1 MLSTPSR
8 VVVGVVLAVGVLA
21 VSASALMVQAT
32 GATSLQT
39 AIARTTGSAMLMGFI
54 AVTQRAVARRVAD
67 AGRGVAHTPSLGRS
81 GALAM
86 LVASAALGLHFW
98 SWMASLDWTSPGS
111 STVMV
116 TTTPVWLALL
126 ARWIPGEPQ
135 LPARGWA
142 GLALGV
148 AGMAML
154 SLDTTGRVTWFGMG
168 LAVLGA
174 WTAGAYFVASRL
186 VRERSERPWS
196 TFEVGAATN
205 TGAALVLMIA
215 GLAMGEFP
223 FEPAGAD
230 LLWFAALVLVP
241 QMLGHNAFLWALR
254 HVPTT
259 TVSTVLLLEPAGTLV
274 LAVIFMGQ
282 AASLL
287 EVLGILVL
295 LAGVGLVTLS
305 RRSPPATA
313 TVEQET

>member
-8 VVVGVVLAVGVLA
+8 VMVGVVLAVGVLA

-32 GATSLQT
+32 LATSLQT
-39 AIARTTGSAMLMGFI
+39 AIARTTGSALLMGAI
-54 AVTQRAVARRVAD
+54 AAGQRAAAGREPEAK
-67 AGRGVAHTPSLGRS
+67 GRGVHTLSLGRS

-86 LVASAALGLHFW
+86 LVASTALGLHFW

-142 GLALGV
+142 GLALGI

-154 SLDTTGRVTWFGMG
+154 SLDTTGRVTWFGMA

-186 VRERSERPWS
+186 VRERSERPWT

-205 TGAALVLMIA
+205 AGAALVLMIA
-215 GLAMGEFP
+215 GLATGEFP
-223 FEPAGAD
+223 FEPARAD
-230 LLWFAALVLVP
+230 LLWFAALVLIP

-274 LAVIFMGQ
+274 LAVIFLGQ
-282 AASLL
+282 AASFI
-287 EVLGILVL
+287 EVFGILVL
-295 LAGVGLVTLS
+295 LAGVGLVTVS
-305 RRSPPATA
+305 RRQPPETT
-313 TVEQET
+313 TVEQQA

>member
-8 VVVGVVLAVGVLA
+8 VLVGVVLAVGVLA

-32 GATSLQT
+32 LATSLQT
-39 AIARTTGSAMLMGFI
+39 AIARTTGSALLMGAI
-54 AVTQRAVARRVAD
+54 AAGQRAAAGREPEAK
-67 AGRGVAHTPSLGRS
+67 GRGVHTLSLGRS

-86 LVASAALGLHFW
+86 LVASTALGLHFW

-142 GLALGV
+142 GLALGI

-186 VRERSERPWS
+186 VRERSERPWT

-205 TGAALVLMIA
+205 AGAALVLTLA
-215 GLAMGEFP
+215 GLATGEFP
-223 FEPAGAD
+223 FEPARAD
-230 LLWFAALVLVP
+230 LLWFMALVLIP

-259 TVSTVLLLEPAGTLV
+259 TVSTVLLLEPAGTLI
-274 LAVIFMGQ
+274 LAVSFLGQ
-282 AASLL
+282 AASFI
-287 EVLGILVL
+287 EVSGILVL
-295 LAGVGLVTLS
+295 LTGVGLVTVS
-305 RRSPPATA
+305 RRPSPETT
-313 TVEQET
+313 TVEQQA

>member
-1 MLSTPSR
+1 M
-8 VVVGVVLAVGVLA
+8 VGVVLAVGVLA

-32 GATSLQT
+32 LATSLQT
-39 AIARTTGSAMLMGFI
+39 AIARTTGSALLMGAI
-54 AVTQRAVARRVAD
+54 AAGQRAAAGREPEAK
-67 AGRGVAHTPSLGRS
+67 GRGVHTLSLGRS

-86 LVASAALGLHFW
+86 LVASTALGLHFW

-142 GLALGV
+142 GLALGI

-186 VRERSERPWS
+186 VRERSERPWT

-205 TGAALVLMIA
+205 AGAALVLMIA
-215 GLAMGEFP
+215 GLATGEFP
-223 FEPAGAD
+223 FEPARAD
-230 LLWFAALVLVP
+230 LLWFAALVLIP

-274 LAVIFMGQ
+274 LAVIFLGQ
-282 AASLL
+282 AASFI
-287 EVLGILVL
+287 EVFGILVL
-295 LAGVGLVTLS
+295 LAGVGLVTVS
-305 RRSPPATA
+305 RRQPPETT
-313 TVEQET
+313 TVEQQA

>member
-8 VVVGVVLAVGVLA
+8 VVVGLVLAVGVLA

-32 GATSLQT
+32 EATSLQT
-39 AIARTTGSAMLMGFI
+39 AIARTAGSALLMGSI
-54 AVTQRAVARRVAD
+54 AGVQRAAAFRLASAEGRVD
-67 AGRGVAHTPSLGRS
+67 QTSSLGRS

-98 SWMASLDWTSPGS
+98 SWMASLDWTSAGS

-135 LPARGWA
+135 MPARGWA

-148 AGMAML
+148 VGMAML

-186 VRERSERPWS
+186 VRERSERPWT

-205 TGAALVLMIA
+205 TGAALVLMTA
-215 GLAMGEFP
+215 GMANGEFP
-223 FEPAGAD
+223 FVPARAD
-230 LLWFAALVLVP
+230 LLWFAAMVLVP

-274 LAVIFMGQ
+274 LAVIFLGQ
-282 AASLL
+282 AASLM

-295 LAGVGLVTLS
+295 LAGVGLVTVS
-305 RRSPPATA
+305 RRAPQATV
-313 TVEQET
+313 TVEQEA

>member
-1 MLSTPSR
+1 M
-8 VVVGVVLAVGVLA
+8 VGVVLAVGVLA

-32 GATSLQT
+32 EATSLQT
-39 AIARTTGSAMLMGFI
+39 AIARTTGSALLMGAI
-54 AVTQRAVARRVAD
+54 AMGQRAA
-67 AGRGVAHTPSLGRS
+67 AGREPDAKGRSVHTRSLGRS
-81 GALAM
+81 GALTM

-126 ARWIPGEPQ
+126 ARWIPGEPR
-135 LPARGWA
+135 LPSQGWA

-186 VRERSERPWS
+186 LRERSERPWT
-196 TFEVGAATN
+196 TFEVGTATN
-205 TGAALVLMIA
+205 TGAALVLTLA
-215 GLAMGEFP
+215 GFATREFP
-223 FEPAGAD
+223 FEPARAD
-230 LLWFAALVLVP
+230 LLWFTALVLIP

-254 HVPTT
+254 HVSTT

-274 LAVIFMGQ
+274 LAVIFLGQ
-282 AASLL
+282 AASII
-287 EVLGILVL
+287 EVFGILVL
-295 LAGVGLVTLS
+295 LAGVGLVTVS
-305 RRSPPATA
+305 RRPPPETT
-313 TVEQET
+313 TVEQEA

>member
-1 MLSTPSR
+1 M
-8 VVVGVVLAVGVLA
+8 VGVVLAVGVLA

-32 GATSLQT
+32 LATSLQT
-39 AIARTTGSAMLMGFI
+39 AIARTTGSALLMGVI
-54 AVTQRAVARRVAD
+54 AAGQRAA
-67 AGRGVAHTPSLGRS
+67 AGREPEAKSRGVHTLSLGRS

-86 LVASAALGLHFW
+86 LVASTALGLHFW

-126 ARWIPGEPQ
+126 ARWIPGEPR

-142 GLALGV
+142 GLALGI

-186 VRERSERPWS
+186 VRERSERPWT

-205 TGAALVLMIA
+205 AGAALVLMIA
-215 GLAMGEFP
+215 GLATGEFP
-223 FEPAGAD
+223 FEPARAD
-230 LLWFAALVLVP
+230 LLWFAALVLIP

-274 LAVIFMGQ
+274 LAVIFLGQ
-282 AASLL
+282 AASFI
-287 EVLGILVL
+287 EVFGILVL
-295 LAGVGLVTLS
+295 LAGVGLVTVS
-305 RRSPPATA
+305 RRQPPETT
-313 TVEQET
+313 TVEQQA

>member
-8 VVVGVVLAVGVLA
+8 VVVGLVLAVGVLA

-32 GATSLQT
+32 EATSLQT
-39 AIARTTGSAMLMGFI
+39 ALARTAGSALLMSLI
-54 AVTQRAVARRVAD
+54 AGAQRAAALRMASAEGRVD
-67 AGRGVAHTPSLGRS
+67 RKLSLGRS

-98 SWMASLDWTSPGS
+98 SWMESLDWTSAGS

-126 ARWIPGEPQ
+126 ARWIPGEPKM
-135 LPARGWA
+135 PARGWA

-148 AGMAML
+148 VGMAML

-186 VRERSERPWS
+186 VRERSVRPWT

-205 TGAALVLMIA
+205 TGAALVLIIA
-215 GLAMGEFP
+215 GLLSGEFP
-223 FEPAGAD
+223 FTPARAD
-230 LLWFAALVLVP
+230 LLWFAAMVLVP

-274 LAVIFMGQ
+274 LAVIFLGQ
-282 AASLL
+282 AASLM

-295 LAGVGLVTLS
+295 LAGVGLVTVS
-305 RRSPPATA
+305 RRAPQATV
-313 TVEQET
+313 TVEQEA